1 MSEKNEYKKDF
12 PIFSAEKNRGIVY
25 FDNAATTQRP
35 QCVLDAIEE
44 FYKVNNANPM
54 RGLYDLSV
62 RATKAYE
69 DARTTIARFLGAEQS
84 AEIVFTRNATESLNL
99 VAYSYALEN
108 LRMGDEIA
116 LSIMEH
122 HSNLLPW
129 QMAAQKTGAKLVW
142 LECEKETGEIPQS
155 EYETKIGEKTKIVA
169 ISQVSNVLGTENPVE
184 QIASQAHKF
193 GAVVVVDGAQS
204 APHKRI
210 DVRKMGADFFAIS
223 GHKFCGP
230 TGCGALYARRE
241 LLEKMQPFLRG
252 GEMIEYVTRTGAA
265 WAEVPAK
272 FEAGTVNA
280 AGAVGMAA
288 AAKYIEKIGLEKIA
302 AHDAALGKLLT
313 QKMLEI
319 PHVNIVG
326 NKDGS
331 KRCGIVTFTIDG
343 VHPHDIATILD
354 SEKITIDRKSVV

>member
-116 LSIMEH
+116 LS
-122 HSNLLPW
+122 
-129 QMAAQKTGAKLVW
+129 
-142 LECEKETGEIPQS
+142 
-155 EYETKIGEKTKIVA
+155 
-169 ISQVSNVLGTENPVE
+169 
-184 QIASQAHKF
+184 
-193 GAVVVVDGAQS
+193 
-204 APHKRI
+204 
-210 DVRKMGADFFAIS
+210 
-223 GHKFCGP
+223 
-230 TGCGALYARRE
+230 
-241 LLEKMQPFLRG
+241 
-252 GEMIEYVTRTGAA
+252 
-265 WAEVPAK
+265 
-272 FEAGTVNA
+272 
-280 AGAVGMAA
+280 
-288 AAKYIEKIGLEKIA
+288 
-302 AHDAALGKLLT
+302 
-313 QKMLEI
+313 
-319 PHVNIVG
+319 
-326 NKDGS
+326 
-331 KRCGIVTFTIDG
+331 
-343 VHPHDIATILD
+343 
-354 SEKITIDRKSVV
+354 DRKSVV